1 MPEPRL
7 LQTDANDSGSV
18 VGVVQRF
25 LSIFKDT
32 RECLDPLRFDDPVA
46 LRTNWTPVVHGG
58 NNFCT
63 HRLLLKSG
71 LMSSSVPFRPTPAM
85 LAFCLL
91 FLVGGVGVAV
101 AMLVMSVGNGIPFSA
116 GVLVPLAF
124 AVGGGLMLKQARAH
138 EASFDRTSGQCRVR
152 AKNYSIREV
161 HALQLLRETVRG
173 NDSNYHSYELN
184 LVFRDGSRSNVTD
197 HGALSAIRRDASA
210 LADYLQ
216 IPVWD
221 AIDFWLPEHL
231 RNGGADPKL
240 DLLRNNLGL

>member
-1 MPEPRL
+1 MPKPR
-7 LQTDANDSGSV
+7 LQTDGHVLGRV

-63 HRLLLKSG
+63 HRLQLKSG
-71 LMSSSVPFRPTPAM
+71 LTSSSVTFRTTPAM
-85 LAFCLL
+85 VAFCLV

-101 AMLVMSVGNGIPFSA
+101 AILMTSVGIGMPVSPGILVALAVA
-116 GVLVPLAF
+116 G
-124 AVGGGLMLKQARAH
+124 GGGLMLKRARAH

-184 LVFRDGSRSNVTD
+184 LVLRDGSRSNVTD

-221 AIDFWLPEHL
+221 AIDYRLPEHL

>member
-7 LQTDANDSGSV
+7 QTDGHFSGRV
-18 VGVVQRF
+18 VRVVQRF

-71 LMSSSVPFRPTPAM
+71 LMSSSVTFRTPPAM

-161 HALQLLRETVRG
+161 HALQLIRETVRG
-173 NDSNYHSYELN
+173 NDSTFHSYELN
-184 LVFRDGSRSNVTD
+184 LVFRDGSRRNVTD
-197 HGALSAIRRDASA
+197 HGRLFTIRKDAHV
-210 LADYLQ
+210 LANYLQ

-221 AIDFWLPEHL
+221 AIDFRPPDH
-231 RNGGADPKL
+231 RSGGVGDPKF

>member
-1 MPEPRL
+1 MPKSP
-7 LQTDANDSGSV
+7 LQTDGHVFARV

-63 HRLLLKSG
+63 HRLQLKSG
-71 LMSSSVPFRPTPAM
+71 LTSSSVTFRTTPAM
-85 LAFCLL
+85 VAFCLV

-101 AMLVMSVGNGIPFSA
+101 SMLVMSAETAMAISPGI
-116 GVLVPLAF
+116 LVALAV
-124 AVGGGLMLKQARAH
+124 AGGGVLMLKRARAH

-152 AKNYSIREV
+152 AKNYSISEV

-173 NDSNYHSYELN
+173 NDSNYHS
-184 LVFRDGSRSNVTD
+184 
-197 HGALSAIRRDASA
+197 
-210 LADYLQ
+210 
-216 IPVWD
+216 
-221 AIDFWLPEHL
+221 
-231 RNGGADPKL
+231 
-240 DLLRNNLGL
+240 

>member
-1 MPEPRL
+1 
-7 LQTDANDSGSV
+7 
-18 VGVVQRF
+18 
-25 LSIFKDT
+25 
-32 RECLDPLRFDDPVA
+32 
-46 LRTNWTPVVHGG
+46 
-58 NNFCT
+58 
-63 HRLLLKSG
+63 
-71 LMSSSVPFRPTPAM
+71 MSSSVTFRTTPAM

-101 AMLVMSVGNGIPFSA
+101 AMLVMSVGNGMPFSA

-197 HGALSAIRRDASA
+197 HGALSAIRRDASG

-221 AIDFWLPEHL
+221 AIDYRLPEHL
-231 RNGGADPKL
+231 RGGGGDPKL

>member
-7 LQTDANDSGSV
+7 QTDGHFSGRV
-18 VGVVQRF
+18 VRVVQRF

-32 RECLDPLRFDDPVA
+32 RECLDPAQFDDPVA

-63 HRLLLKSG
+63 HRLQLKSG
-71 LMSSSVPFRPTPAM
+71 LTSSSVIFRTTPAM

-91 FLVGGVGVAV
+91 FLVGGVGVAA
-101 AMLVMSVGNGIPFSA
+101 AMLVMSAGTAMAFSP

-124 AVGGGLMLKQARAH
+124 AVGGGLMLKRARAH
-138 EASFDRTSGQCRVR
+138 EASFERTSGQCRVR
-152 AKNYSIREV
+152 AKNYSIGEV

-221 AIDFWLPEHL
+221 AIDFRLPEHL